1 MSIWENLISGIK
13 DKWEN
18 LQKNTFLTS
27 FLIAWCLHNWK
38 VFANL
43 FVINDTN
50 IESQIV
56 AIDKLFSNALS
67 VYWYP
72 LFFATLTT
80 FAYPF
85 LRMIINYL
93 VTKIEFIEKN
103 VSIKQKE
110 DEPLSKEEVKK
121 LKTQLSQHVIEID
134 NLQSTIKIK
143 DNIIKEMTIEI
154 FDYLLTN
161 NYPIPK
167 FQNMNRPNG
176 HFPSNLSAIDYS
188 ILQSVSEDIQILY
201 SKIKSSNRFNDYIK
215 LTQITRKNN
224 PNNDVLSNPG
234 GSSKI
239 YSMEAYKDIDI
250 TSIDYFESIGLL
262 EKKQI
267 HKFTKKGMEVYKLHI
282 NDV

>member
-1 MSIWENLISGIK
+1 MSIWENLITGIK

-72 LFFATLTT
+72 LGFATLTT

-103 VSIKQKE
+103 ASIKQKE
-110 DEPLSKEEVKK
+110 GEPLSKEEVKK
-121 LKTQLSQHVIEID
+121 IKTQLSQHVIEID

-143 DNIIKEMTIEI
+143 DNRIKEVTIEI

-167 FQNMNRPNG
+167 FQNINRPDS

-267 HKFTKKGMEVYKLHI
+267 HKFTKKGMEVYKLFI